1 VARSEGEAG
10 LSIVAATEWLA
21 PRRSLLR
28 VGLRRFTRR
37 PVALGALAVLLA
49 IFATG
54 ALAPVLVPGGVNLI
68 DLEHVKN
75 GPSLAHLFGTDNVGR
90 DVLQRTVWGIRTTE
104 EVALAAAVLAT
115 LVGVAAGLVAGYFG
129 GWLDAVVMRI
139 GDLVT
144 AYPAVVFTLAAF
156 VYFRPVWPHTL
167 ILVFASF
174 MWATVARVVR
184 ADVVRLR
191 ETEFVEA
198 ATALGASSPRILV
211 RHLLPNVGGTIL
223 VAATSLIGPVVLV
236 DATVEF
242 FGFGIPEAVAPSL
255 GNLVADTVKF
265 KFGLASNSDVAAL
278 QFGWWT
284 WFFPGLVLVLILV
297 CVNLVGDALDE
308 AFNPAR

>member
-1 VARSEGEAG
+1 VSAVAVEDEDE
-10 LSIVAATEWLA
+10 VFA

-37 PVALGALAVLLA
+37 PLPLSALLLLLA
-49 IFATG
+49 IFLVG
-54 ALAPVLVPGGVNLI
+54 ALAHVLVGGGADQI
-68 DLEHVKN
+68 DLAHVKN
-75 GPSLAHLFGTDNVGR
+75 GPSLSHLFGTDNVGR
-90 DVLQRTVWGIRTTE
+90 DVLERTVYGIRTSE
-104 EVALAAAVLAT
+104 LVALAAAGLAT
-115 LVGVAAGLVAGYFG
+115 LIGVAAGALAGYFG
-129 GWLDAVVMRI
+129 GWLDAVLMRVA
-139 GDLVT
+139 DLVT

-174 MWATVARVVR
+174 MWAMVARVVR

-191 ETEFVEA
+191 EAEFVEA
-198 ATALGASSPRILV
+198 ARALGASSLRILV

-223 VAATSLIGPVVLV
+223 VAATSLVGLVVLV

-242 FGFGIPEAVAPSL
+242 FGFGIPESVAPSL

-265 KFGLASNSDVAAL
+265 KFGLAANTDVAAL

-308 AFNPAR
+308 ALNPGRSR

>member
-1 VARSEGEAG
+1 MSAVAIE
-10 LSIVAATEWLA
+10 TLA

-28 VGLRRFTRR
+28 VGLRRFARR
-37 PVALGALAVLLA
+37 PVAMSALVVLLALFLVGALAHIIV
-49 IFATG
+49 G
-54 ALAPVLVPGGVNLI
+54 SSGDEI
-68 DLEHVKN
+68 DLLHVKN
-75 GPSLAHLFGTDNVGR
+75 GPSLDHLFGTDNVGR
-90 DVLQRTVWGIRTTE
+90 DVLKRTVYGIRTSE
-104 EVALAAAVLAT
+104 LVALS
-115 LVGVAAGLVAGYFG
+115 AAGIATVVGLVAGLLAGYFG
-129 GWLDAVVMRI
+129 GWLDAVIMRI
-139 GDLVT
+139 ADLVT

-167 ILVFASF
+167 IIVFSSF

-191 ETEFVEA
+191 ETEYVEA
-198 ATALGASSPRILV
+198 ARALGASNARILA

-223 VAATSLIGPVVLV
+223 VAATSLVGLVVLV

-242 FGFGIPEAVAPSL
+242 FGFGIPQAVAPSL

-265 KFGLASNSDVAAL
+265 KFGLASNSDIAAV

-284 WFFPGLVLVLILV
+284 WFFPGLVLVVILV

-308 AFNPAR
+308 ALNPSSR